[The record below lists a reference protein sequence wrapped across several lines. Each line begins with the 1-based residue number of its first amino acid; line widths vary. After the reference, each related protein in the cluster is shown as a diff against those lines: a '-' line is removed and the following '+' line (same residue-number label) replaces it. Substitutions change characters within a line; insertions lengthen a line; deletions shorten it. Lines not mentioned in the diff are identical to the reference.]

1 MNWSG
6 NTGGVTDVTQPAVSV
21 VMDSDRTITVNFAL
35 SSTTYRITAASVPL
49 GGGSVNLSPVQ
60 ELYYVTETVS
70 VSCTPAEGY
79 TFSHWTGDAAGSDS
93 FATLRVDSDKSVTAV
108 FNPTL
113 SIRMAVEGGGTVDA
127 SPAITSNGYLVGT
140 AVGLT
145 ARPAIGYLFRGW
157 TGDVSGIPDVREAP
171 VTVVM
176 DAPRTLMANFVSSPP
191 LRLTTAAQDEAS
203 GAITLEPVQPAEGYL
218 ASSEVKAYA
227 LPKAGYA
234 FSHWTGDATGT
245 SPVVSLT
252 MDGEKSMVAVFDP
265 KVAIQTDAAQRGSIE
280 ITPPALSGGYPTG
293 TEVTVEAAPGEGYRF
308 KSWGGDLS
316 GSENPTSI
324 VVESPMT
331 VSATFVKAPRFP
343 WWWVVLGVVALFAVL
358 IGWRLAY
365 VLARQRSDAE

>member
-1 MNWSG
+1 M
-6 NTGGVTDVTQPAVSV
+6 
-21 VMDSDRTITVNFAL
+21 
-35 SSTTYRITAASVPL
+35 
-49 GGGSVNLSPVQ
+49 
-60 ELYYVTETVS
+60 
-70 VSCTPAEGY
+70 
-79 TFSHWTGDAAGSDS
+79 
-93 FATLRVDSDKSVTAV
+93 
-108 FNPTL
+108 
-113 SIRMAVEGGGTVDA
+113 
-127 SPAITSNGYLVGT
+127 
-140 AVGLT
+140 T

-157 TGDVSGIPDVREAP
+157 TGDVSGIPDVRKAS

-191 LRLTTAAQDEAS
+191 LKLTTAVQGEGS
-203 GAITLEPVQPAEGYL
+203 GAITLEPVQPAEGYP

-265 KVAIQTDAAQRGSIE
+265 KVAIQSDAAQRGSIE

-358 IGWRLAY
+358 IGGRLAY